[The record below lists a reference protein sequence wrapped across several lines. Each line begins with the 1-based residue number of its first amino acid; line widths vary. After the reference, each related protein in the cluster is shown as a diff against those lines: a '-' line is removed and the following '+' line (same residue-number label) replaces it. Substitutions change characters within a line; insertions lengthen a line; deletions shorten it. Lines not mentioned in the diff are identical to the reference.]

1 MTETNKRTVG
11 CLVLVLLVLLVLLT
25 VALSMFVGL
34 RFGAEWGWATIAV
47 AIAFLCVVVVRTV
60 HDLMWG
66 RSDG

>member
-1 MTETNKRTVG
+1 MTETDKRTVG
-11 CLVLVLLVLLVLLT
+11 CLTLVLLVLLLMLT

-34 RFGAEWGWATIAV
+34 RFGAEWGWAIVAA

-60 HDLMWG
+60 RNMIGG